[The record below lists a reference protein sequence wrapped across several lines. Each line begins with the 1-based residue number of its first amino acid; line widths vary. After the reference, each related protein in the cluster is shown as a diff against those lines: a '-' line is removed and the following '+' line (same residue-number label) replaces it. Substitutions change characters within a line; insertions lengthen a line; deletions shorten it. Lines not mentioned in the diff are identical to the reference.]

1 MFKRIQISVETRL
14 NLCKFIF
21 YFAKF
26 SGSVRTDQ
34 NLVEHNASFDSKEFH
49 RIFKGSESL
58 GFFFFIGCLI
68 HRTEFYKKF
77 FMKSC
82 VLDFIAI

>member
-1 MFKRIQISVETRL
+1 MFKCMQISVETRL

-34 NLVEHNASFDSKEFH
+34 NLVEHNGSFDSKEFH
-49 RIFKGSESL
+49 RISEGLKFL
-58 GFFFFIGCLI
+58 GFFSML
-68 HRTEFYKKF
+68 
-77 FMKSC
+77 
-82 VLDFIAI
+82 VL